1 MDFLSQIP
9 LVGSVL
15 FYLLPFL
22 IVLLIVVF
30 IHEYGHYIVG
40 RWCGIHAEAFSIG
53 FGKELFGWTDRH
65 GTRWKISLI
74 PLGGYVK
81 FLGDSGAS
89 SRPDLE
95 AVASMS
101 TADQARAFPTARLY
115 KRTLTVLAGPVA
127 NFLLSIVVFAALAM
141 SLGVATDKAAVGE
154 APDYSGLLPG
164 DQVLEVEGE
173 AVENYVDMFRAL
185 TAGEGD
191 AVSTLVLRNGEQ
203 ILVDVRLERPAVID
217 DIVPSGAAAE
227 AGLEVGDEIV
237 EANGVE
243 ITTFRKLQ
251 RITKIYGANPMPMTV
266 LRDGERLQFVVTP
279 RMIERADYDSGE
291 LKPRPTIGI
300 TNLDGAGIAP
310 SKEPVGPGRALT
322 YGVERTWRVVDL
334 TMSYLYRVVAG
345 QSDPS
350 QIGGPIRIAEVSGQA
365 AERGLTS
372 LITMIAF
379 LSTSIGLLNLFPIP
393 VLDGGHLLFYGIEAI
408 RGRPLRDR
416 WVEIGMTIGFSIVIL
431 LMVFATYNDLSRL

>member
-9 LVGSVL
+9 VIGNIL
-15 FYLLPFL
+15 FYVLPFL
-22 IVLLIVVF
+22 VVLLIVVF
-30 IHEYGHYIVG
+30 VHEYGHYIVG

-65 GTRWKISLI
+65 GTRWKVSLI

-89 SRPDLE
+89 SRPDVE
-95 AVASMS
+95 AVAHMS
-101 TADQARAFPTARLY
+101 AEDRDRAFPTARLF

-127 NFLLSIVVFAALAM
+127 NFLLSIAVFAVLAL
-141 SLGVATDKAAVGE
+141 SIGVAADKAAVGE
-154 APDYSGLLPG
+154 APEYSGLLPG

-173 AVENYVDMFRAL
+173 PVETYNEMVYAINR
-185 TAGEGD
+185 GEGAPVS
-191 AVSTLVLRNGEQ
+191 AVILRNGDR
-203 ILVDVRLERPAVID
+203 IVADIRMARPAVID
-217 DIVPSGAAAE
+217 DIAPSGAAAE

-237 EANGVE
+237 AANGEE
-243 ITTFRKLQ
+243 ISSFRSLQ
-251 RITKIYGANPMPMTV
+251 RITKANGGDPMPVTV
-266 LRDGERLQFVVTP
+266 LRKGERLDFVVTP
-279 RMIERADYDSGE
+279 RMIEREDYDTGE
-291 LKPRPTIGI
+291 IRPMPTIGI
-300 TNLDGAGIAP
+300 TNLDGAGFAP
-310 SKEPVGPGRALT
+310 AAEPVGPVRALT
-322 YGVERTWRVVDL
+322 YGAERTWAVVDL
-334 TMSYLYRVVAG
+334 TMSYLYRVIAG
-345 QSDPS
+345 ESDPS